1 MLSAKAKAFS
11 IDSLLAPGPN
21 RSQETIAVD
30 TERHRYDL
38 GICHQDNP
46 TKKHA
51 IRKCFH
57 QSIQSVTGMIN
68 YFICKFYFIANFVPF
83 SFSTIYKC
91 FIFLYFII
99 FKKNNKR
106 ERPCIFNLVFRNFLM
121 NVAIT

>member
-57 QSIQSVTGMIN
+57 QSIQSVTGMIVILSVN
-68 YFICKFYFIANFVPF
+68 VILLQTFFR
-83 SFSTIYKC
+83 
-91 FIFLYFII
+91 FLFQRFTSVSSSY
-99 FKKNNKR
+99 
-106 ERPCIFNLVFRNFLM
+106 
-121 NVAIT
+121 TS

>member
-68 YFICKFYFIANFVPF
+68 YFICKWFFYCKLF
-83 SFSTIYKC
+83 SVFFFNDLQVFHLLI
-91 FIFLYFII
+91 LYNLQ
-99 FKKNNKR
+99 KKIKGKGHAYL
-106 ERPCIFNLVFRNFLM
+106 I
-121 NVAIT
+121 